1 MEKKALTKFLPMI
14 APAKVLSMAVLL
26 ASICTVC
33 GLSLDIWNNLTG
45 SAILFHLWTILC
57 YRSPLIPSKGDEFLS
72 TINVRIAQVVQ
83 HSGLT
88 KTAFAQRIGVSQG
101 FVSELCSGKS
111 NPSDRTINDICREF
125 SVDPLWLRTGD
136 GEMIKPMSRE
146 TQIHAYLAEL
156 MGGGRSSTEEAF
168 IAAMARL
175 PSELWPAIEKALD
188 SFCEEYQKK
197 KDRD

>member
-1 MEKKALTKFLPMI
+1 M
-14 APAKVLSMAVLL
+14 
-26 ASICTVC
+26 
-33 GLSLDIWNNLTG
+33 
-45 SAILFHLWTILC
+45 
-57 YRSPLIPSKGDEFLS
+57 S
-72 TINVRIAQVVQ
+72 TINERIAQVVQ

-88 KTAFAQRIGVSQG
+88 KTAFAEKINVSAS
-101 FVSELCSGKS
+101 FVSLICKGGT
-111 NPSDRTINDICREF
+111 NVSDRTINDICREF

-146 TQIHAYLAEL
+146 MQIHAYLAEL
-156 MGGGRSSTEEAF
+156 MGGSRSPTEEAF

-188 SFCEEYQKK
+188 TFCDEYQKK